1 MLGEVYGDS
10 EGFPAF
16 NRIIVR
22 QGINT
27 GPWAPKRGKEQK
39 MKREN
44 GRIIFYSLAG
54 VYLVYLAYNMI
65 RDLGQVEGVEKIIM
79 IIAAVVFAVFG
90 AGLVIWGVRK
100 GMEQMKNPSVE
111 EAGEA
116 SEDTEEETEA
126 LQEKTDL
133 EAALRETD
141 KLESSEEK

>member
-1 MLGEVYGDS
+1 M
-10 EGFPAF
+10 
-16 NRIIVR
+16 
-22 QGINT
+22 
-27 GPWAPKRGKEQK
+27 
-39 MKREN
+39 
-44 GRIIFYSLAG
+44 
-54 VYLVYLAYNMI
+54 
-65 RDLGQVEGVEKIIM
+65 
-79 IIAAVVFAVFG
+79 
-90 AGLVIWGVRK
+90 IWGVRK